1 MKIGKSDEWC
11 SNFEVNGRRIVMSRN
26 GVNGAARP
34 IKNCSRQDV
43 YEAMADI
50 YNEFYFNEID
60 TDRMIP
66 IDWIKKYI
74 ENNTVDTIDPKYD
87 GWYFTE
93 EPIDYRITFYPWQVV
108 EMLNKWEKENETD

>member
-1 MKIGKSDEWC
+1 MKIGKSDKLF
-11 SNFEVNGRRIVMSRN
+11 SRFEVNGRRIVMSRN

-60 TDRMIP
+60 TDKMIP

-74 ENNTVDTIDPKYD
+74 DSTLDRDNSQMIGFKAAII
-87 GWYFTE
+87 E
-93 EPIDYRITFYPWQVV
+93 EMV
-108 EMLNKWEKENETD
+108 EGWEKENANVR